1 MKTVLSLIGVI
12 TTLFFVGAICS
23 TKTIESETIT
33 PETTTVAEATT
44 LEETTTEIET
54 ETTITTTKPTT
65 TKRETTTESTI
76 KVFDDNEYLTPA
88 YFRRMG
94 VISDG
99 QYTYT
104 WYSEKVLPGGGLNI
118 PGRHSDGNYVR
129 DENEY
134 IVLASSDLP
143 KGTILETPFGTGKVY
158 DTGCPSGIIDVY
170 VSF

>member
-1 MKTVLSLIGVI
+1 MKTVLSLIGVVI
-12 TTLFFVGAICS
+12 TLFFVGAVCS

-33 PETTTVAEATT
+33 PETTTVAETTT

-54 ETTITTTKPTT
+54 ETTTTTTKPTT
-65 TKRETTTESTI
+65 TKKETTTESTI

-94 VISDG
+94 IISDG

-129 DENEY
+129 DENDY
-134 IVLASSDLP
+134 IVLASGSLP
-143 KGTILETPFGTGKVY
+143 QGTVIETPFGAGKVY
-158 DTGCPSGIIDVY
+158 DVCETPGVIDVY
-170 VSF
+170 TSF